1 MYIRMALAVII
12 VLVPIAAV
20 GQSNERNL
28 DVEAVIWKQ
37 LQAIAPKAVDDFK
50 AGTVAMDNDNYEE
63 AVRLYRNVVKQAPEF
78 DAGLRRLGTSLALA
92 GQTKEGLSFLEKA
105 VEKKQSPENL
115 TSLARFLAYPGEGKE
130 SPKQDKQR
138 ALVLAKQA
146 SAANGSD
153 DPSYIFLVAQIA
165 LDLQQEEEFR
175 AATNKLVDKY
185 PEAMVTHYCKAI
197 RAAMDED
204 WSTAEREIKIAESL
218 GLPAEL
224 VNDFLASGVH
234 SRATIWR
241 YAYYAMYMVA
251 VWAGGLALLFISGKI
266 LSLLTVRSIETAD
279 PNLAASDRQVTLR
292 KFYRNLINIAGLYYY
307 ISIPVVM
314 FLVIAVAGSIT
325 YGFIMSGR
333 IPLKLLFFLC
343 IGAVVTVYK
352 MIRSLFIRHDPEDP
366 GRSLRQEEAPQ
377 LWSLT
382 REVAET
388 IGTRPIDDIRVTPG
402 TDLAVYEKGSFT
414 ERTQDRARRT
424 LILGVGVLNDFD
436 QSAFR
441 AVLAH
446 EYGHFSHRDTAGGD
460 VALRVQ
466 RDIVNFATAMI
477 VAGQA
482 VWWNIAFLFLR
493 VYHFIFRR
501 ITYGASR
508 LQEVLADRLAVLNYG
523 ANAFEDGLKHVIRRS
538 VEFEDVAYR
547 EITDAANAGRSLQNL
562 YELKTGEEQGIEDK
576 ISEVLN
582 RQTALDDSHPSPA
595 ERFRLARRITHTAEP
610 LAGGMVWDLFT
621 DRESLTK
628 EMSSLIETQAVA
640 VEA

>member
-1 MYIRMALAVII
+1 MTAGRVLARS
-12 VLVPIAAV
+12 LPYLRRSIA
-20 GQSNERNL
+20 G
-28 DVEAVIWKQ
+28 I
-37 LQAIAPKAVDDFK
+37 P
-50 AGTVAMDNDNYEE
+50 
-63 AVRLYRNVVKQAPEF
+63 VRL
-78 DAGLRRLGTSLALA
+78 
-92 GQTKEGLSFLEKA
+92 
-105 VEKKQSPENL
+105 
-115 TSLARFLAYPGEGKE
+115 
-130 SPKQDKQR
+130 
-138 ALVLAKQA
+138 
-146 SAANGSD
+146 
-153 DPSYIFLVAQIA
+153 
-165 LDLQQEEEFR
+165 
-175 AATNKLVDKY
+175 
-185 PEAMVTHYCKAI
+185 
-197 RAAMDED
+197 
-204 WSTAEREIKIAESL
+204 
-218 GLPAEL
+218 
-224 VNDFLASGVH
+224 
-234 SRATIWR
+234 
-241 YAYYAMYMVA
+241 
-251 VWAGGLALLFISGKI
+251 LL
-266 LSLLTVRSIETAD
+266 
-279 PNLAASDRQVTLR
+279 
-292 KFYRNLINIAGLYYY
+292 
-307 ISIPVVM
+307 
-314 FLVIAVAGSIT
+314 
-325 YGFIMSGR
+325 
-333 IPLKLLFFLC
+333 FLC

-388 IGTRPIDDIRVTPG
+388 IGTRPIDEIRVTPG

-436 QSAFR
+436 QTAFR

-466 RDIVNFATAMI
+466 RDIINFATAMI

-523 ANAFEDGLKHVIRRS
+523 ANAFEEGLKHVIRRS

-547 EITDAANAGRSLQNL
+547 EITDAGNAGRSLQNL

-576 ISEVLN
+576 VSEVLN